1 MLDFSVGDLAG
12 TLGLDPKIAG
22 VDLNK
27 LNLADILGLKK
38 KKKKRLEDEE
48 DDGEKYS
55 FGSMMQRMPSGSIG
69 SPEEDDQYPT
79 TAGSM

>member
-12 TLGLDPKIAG
+12 TLGLDSKIAG

-48 DDGEKYS
+48 DEKGLEAELPILVVGDEVYQS
-55 FGSMMQRMPSGSIG
+55 SDAVDWVRNR
-69 SPEEDDQYPT
+69 
-79 TAGSM
+79 